1 MLVIKKKNMHTK
13 YISYFVVVIA
23 LALSIASDVLA
34 QNKTGDDKSMVPA
47 GMQYWNDIEKE
58 TIETSSGLQYK
69 ILIAG
74 NGRKPKQKS
83 TVKVHYRGLLTDG
96 RQFDSSFDSDEPVEF
111 RLTKV
116 IKGWTEGIQLMPAG
130 SVFVFLIPPELA
142 YGEKGSGPIPPDATL
157 IFEVELFGTK

>member
-1 MLVIKKKNMHTK
+1 MLVKDKNMHAK
-13 YISYFVVVIA
+13 YKSYLVIVIA
-23 LALSIASDVLA
+23 LATLMVSDVLA
-34 QNKTGDDKSMVPA
+34 QNNTGDDKSTVPA
-47 GMQYWNDIEKE
+47 GMQYWNDIDKE

-74 NGRKPKQKS
+74 NGRKPKKKA

-96 RQFDSSFDSDEPVEF
+96 RQFDSSFASDEPVEF

-142 YGEKGSGPIPPDATL
+142 YGEKGAGAIPPDATL